1 MRLQMKTSKKQQKKL
16 APEDTIQLRP
26 ESEWENENRQPVE
39 KDISAEDLSDT
50 AIQYLAQIQDLQDQ
64 LEQEYLKVQRLEMAI
79 RGFSSALQEEI
90 EKGL

>member
-1 MRLQMKTSKKQQKKL
+1 MKTSKKQQKKL

-26 ESEWENENRQPVE
+26 ENEWENENRQPVE

>member
-26 ESEWENENRQPVE
+26 ENEWENENRQPVE

>member
-1 MRLQMKTSKKQQKKL
+1 MKTSKKQQKKL